1 MRYSIAHLI
10 VVLAAFTTVVC
21 AQVTSNVI
29 NRVFLVKGP
38 AEAGTAFTIEVDGR
52 QYLVTAK
59 HVVDGMKQDDSIQIR
74 KDDQWSAVPVKVLRC
89 NDPVDIAVL
98 IPSSQLSK
106 SFPLETT
113 SAGVFFGGDTFFLG
127 FPYAKTTE
135 FKLAGGYPMPLIKR
149 ATLSG
154 MNPLVPDKGVI
165 IVLDGYNNPGFS
177 GSPVV
182 FRDSTKSGL
191 TFKVAGVVVSFLP
204 EAAPVLETEEVTQTQ
219 ITDKDKQE
227 SRILEYH
234 QKFYRVTQ
242 ETSQFVRLNTGIA
255 FAHDIK
261 FAVDLIRQ
269 HPIGPKVADDFQPK

>member
-1 MRYSIAHLI
+1 MRFPILHLLVI
-10 VVLAAFTTVVC
+10 FAALTTVVG

-38 AEAGTAFTIEVDGR
+38 SEAGTAFTIEVDGR

-59 HVVDGMKQDDSIQIR
+59 HVVKGMKQDDNIQIR
-74 KDDQWSAVPVKVLRC
+74 KDNQWLELPVKVLRC
-89 NDPVDIAVL
+89 DDPVDIAVL
-98 IPSSQLSK
+98 IPSSQLSIN
-106 SFPLETT
+106 FPLEPT
-113 SAGVFFGGDTFFLG
+113 SAGMFFGGDTFFLG

-182 FRDSTKSGL
+182 FRDSTKSEL

-204 EAAPVLETEEVTQTQ
+204 EASPLLKTEEVTQAQ
-219 ITDKDKQE
+219 ITDEDKQE

-242 ETSQFVRLNTGIA
+242 ETTDFVRLNTGIA
-255 FAHDIK
+255 FAHDIR
-261 FAVDLIRQ
+261 FAVDLIHQ